1 MQHTDLTP
9 EEVELIEQYRSKTV
23 SPEQVARNLITEIND
38 QRLAAE
44 VTVAE
49 LAKKSGLQVTQLKNI
64 LGKKTDPKLSTVCKM
79 LNALNL
85 HLNME
90 IKKYGEF

>member
-9 EEVELIEQYRSKTV
+9 EEVALIEKHRSKTV
-23 SPEQVARNLITEIND
+23 SPEQKAKNLIAIIED

-64 LGKKTDPKLSTVCKM
+64 LGKKTDPKLSTLCKI
-79 LNALNL
+79 LNALSLNL
-85 HLNME
+85 KME
-90 IKKYGEF
+90 IQKHG

>member
-1 MQHTDLTP
+1 MQHADLTP
-9 EEVELIEQYRSKTV
+9 EEVALIEKYRSKTV
-23 SPEQVARNLITEIND
+23 SPEQAAKNLITEIND

-64 LGKKTDPKLSTVCKM
+64 LGMKTDPKLSTICKI
-79 LNALNL
+79 LNALSLNL
-85 HLNME
+85 KME
-90 IKKYGEF
+90 IQNDG